1 MFYSLRG
8 PNENVVMHP
17 EETCEVDVVDADA
30 VMKFLS
36 VNPDFFHNNQDLL
49 ARLRVPHVTGATVSL
64 VEKQVSVLR
73 SRCSRLEGSL
83 RDLIGVARD
92 NEALHGRLH
101 GLIRDIVSARDV
113 GEIMTL
119 VGASLAANFS
129 ASDVRLLLLDN
140 TARRR
145 AATRLLPAHPQ
156 AAASA
161 ADKVDDAT
169 RAAFD
174 TLFERGETVCGMPDA
189 RQLQLLVGDASS
201 GVGSAALIPLAHEG
215 RVGILMLASRDESRF
230 ASGKGV
236 MFLDQLGE
244 VLGRRLSVLGVK
256 PS

>member
-8 PNENVVMHP
+8 PNENVEMHP

-30 VMKFLS
+30 VMAFLTG
-36 VNPDFFHNNQDLL
+36 NPDFFEVNQDLL
-49 ARLRVPHVTGATVSL
+49 TRLRVPHASGSAVSL

-73 SRCSRLEGSL
+73 SKCSRLETSL

-113 GEIMTL
+113 NEILSL
-119 VGASLAANFS
+119 VGASLSANFN
-129 ASDVRLLLLDN
+129 ASDVRLLLLDG

-145 AATRLLPAHPQ
+145 AATRLDPAHPQ

-161 ADKVDDAT
+161 LAKVDDT
-169 RAAFD
+169 TLAAFD
-174 TLFERGETVCGMPDA
+174 AVFKRGETVCGMPDA
-189 RQLQLLVGDASS
+189 AQLALLVGASAS
-201 GVGSAALIPLAHEG
+201 EVGSAALIPLSHGG
-215 RVGILMLASRDESRF
+215 RVGVLMLASRDESRF
-230 ASGKGV
+230 SSGKGV

-244 VLGRRLSVLGVK
+244 VLSRRLCVLGVK
-256 PS
+256 PR